1 MKILLVEDD
10 RYLQEA
16 IVEILKKNKIAVDTT
31 RDGQEGFELASSGL
45 YDVILLDIM
54 LPKLNGLEILSRLRQ
69 ENNTTPVLLLTAK
82 SSLEDKVVGFN
93 KGADD
98 YLTKPFESIELV
110 MRIRALARR
119 SNTSYSPDV
128 LTFTNISLDPQSLTL
143 SNGHQHFVLTLKESQ
158 VLEILIKNHSN
169 VISKSQIIEKIWGYD
184 SDAEDNYVETYI
196 SFLRRKL
203 MNLNAQCSIVTLRNL
218 GYVLKEK
225 EKDYV

>member
-1 MKILLVEDD
+1 MKILLIEDD

-31 RDGQEGFELASSGL
+31 RDGQEGLELASSGL

-54 LPKLNGLEILSRLRQ
+54 LPGLNGLEILSKLRQ
-69 ENNTTPVLLLTAK
+69 DKNTTPVLLLTAK
-82 SSLEDKVVGFN
+82 SSLNDKVEGFN

-119 SNTSYSPDV
+119 STTSYNPDLLV
-128 LTFTNISLDPQSLTL
+128 VSNITLDPQTLTL
-143 SNGHQHFVLTLKESQ
+143 SNGHQHYVLTLKESQ
-158 VLEILIKNHSN
+158 VLEMLIKNLNN
-169 VISKSQIIEKIWGYD
+169 VISKSQIIEKIWGFD
-184 SDAEDNYVETYI
+184 SDAEDNTVETYI

-203 MNLNAQCSIVTLRNL
+203 ISLDAQCVIVTIRNL
-218 GYVLKEK
+218 GYVLKIK
-225 EKDYV
+225 EENYV